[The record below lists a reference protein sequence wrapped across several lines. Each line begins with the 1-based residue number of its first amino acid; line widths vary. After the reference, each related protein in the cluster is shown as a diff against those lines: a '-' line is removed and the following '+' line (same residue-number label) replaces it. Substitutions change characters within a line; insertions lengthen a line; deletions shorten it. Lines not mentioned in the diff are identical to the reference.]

1 MSRSRRSL
9 GARGEELAKQA
20 LQEAGLAIV
29 DRNWRCP
36 IGEIDIVAEE
46 QAHDYV
52 HGGTMAAWRVLVEVR
67 TRRGERFGAARQS
80 ITLRKAAKLRQVGN
94 AYIQASAWAGPWRI
108 DLVAVQMD
116 EQGHLQSIEHI
127 RGAVTG

>member
-1 MSRSRRSL
+1 
-9 GARGEELAKQA
+9 
-20 LQEAGLAIV
+20 
-29 DRNWRCP
+29 
-36 IGEIDIVAEE
+36 
-46 QAHDYV
+46 
-52 HGGTMAAWRVLVEVR
+52 
-67 TRRGERFGAARQS
+67 
-80 ITLRKAAKLRQVGN
+80 LRQVGN